1 MKTAVYHESEVVWSD
16 SIPRRDIPDVV
27 IDALTDYAHKH
38 KVRIISQF
46 HSAFA
51 WGWMDDD
58 YTHIVVITKDGDA
71 YMVEGASLRPTIV
84 TKL

>member
-1 MKTAVYHESEVVWSD
+1 MQSPVYKEGAIAWSD
-16 SIPRRDIPDVV
+16 SVPRKDIPDVAA
-27 IDALTDYAHKH
+27 DALSDYAHKH
-38 KVRIISQF
+38 KVPILSKF

-51 WGWMDDD
+51 WGYRDDD
-58 YTHIVVITKDGDA
+58 YTHIVVITTYGDA